1 MSKIFNYSWSN
12 HIPTSLLHCRVQS
25 LRASFKRWHLHCLTY
40 CHGLPSKP
48 LPPCSQGIVQI
59 LLPTFSGFGWCPE
72 MSWNIMKQFETN
84 MRVSKHVKTQN
95 SRVLPKRSYSEN
107 TTSAHQ
113 NSRQSHLYFLCPC
126 DPLPSLAIS
135 LGYPPHEKCWAKKL
149 CWSLNKCTH
158 AHPHTHAH
166 LHIFAPRVPDNRIDC
181 SKRWQQHDSYYHDI
195 TVHNSQRVCFSEL
208 MWTCA
213 LDVLSQALAFGPQIA
228 LRSRI
233 DQLLQKEK
241 RWRHRRCA
249 CFGSSCPSY
258 IKLQRVT
265 KLQQD
270 VVAPSCQICFILVLY
285 TGNGSDLMSY
295 DVRMFCNLCHWTVC
309 AFMNLKKNKS
319 LTMSGTS
326 WTLPKLAY
334 LSGWRLMTP
343 TEISEPSRNDRN
355 GSFGGVKLGLNP
367 ERVLKVYENAK
378 VQRTCHELQW
388 YIVIWTVF
396 IASAAS
402 HYCLWHGSSLGTA
415 LGQSV
420 FDDASNMSNA
430 FRMVWFGNRMYC
442 WRIDE
447 NRLAPT
453 SSQTHGE
460 KTVKTHWKDL
470 KGHCWLFTP
479 DLCHHAIDEQAL
491 QAKFHPH
498 FAGGVA
504 NVLKDTGR
512 ITLQNVERN
521 SKKNSSELWW
531 KFYKGYSRNWFQS
544 FRISG
549 YRRIGVCYTGRF
561 MSIGFKWCQFDSIT
575 LYIYIYLYFCHWV
588 KGKWDG
594 GSWIPMPCLELYVR
608 VAACLNETRGAQK
621 VRQSDDGP
629 KCLHPEDMYDMYED
643 HNRSHKHSLTPS
655 SHSAALVAGRTKP

>member
-1 MSKIFNYSWSN
+1 MKSAGQRS
-12 HIPTSLLHCRVQS
+12 CAG
-25 LRASFKRWHLHCLTY
+25 AS
-40 CHGLPSKP
+40 
-48 LPPCSQGIVQI
+48 I
-59 LLPTFSGFGWCPE
+59 
-72 MSWNIMKQFETN
+72 
-84 MRVSKHVKTQN
+84 
-95 SRVLPKRSYSEN
+95 
-107 TTSAHQ
+107 SA
-113 NSRQSHLYFLCPC
+113 R
-126 DPLPSLAIS
+126 
-135 LGYPPHEKCWAKKL
+135 
-149 CWSLNKCTH
+149 TH
-158 AHPHTHAH
+158 THTHTHAH

-208 MWTCA
+208 TWTCA

-402 HYCLWHGSSLGTA
+402 HCCLWHGSSLGTA

-430 FRMVWFGNRMYC
+430 FRMVWFGNRMYY

-531 KFYKGYSRNWFQS
+531 KFYSRYSRNWFQS

-575 LYIYIYLYFCHWV
+575 LYIYIYIYISAIESRASEMVAH
-588 KGKWDG
+588 
-594 GSWIPMPCLELYVR
+594 GSQCLV
-608 VAACLNETRGAQK
+608 
-621 VRQSDDGP
+621 
-629 KCLHPEDMYDMYED
+629 
-643 HNRSHKHSLTPS
+643 
-655 SHSAALVAGRTKP
+655 